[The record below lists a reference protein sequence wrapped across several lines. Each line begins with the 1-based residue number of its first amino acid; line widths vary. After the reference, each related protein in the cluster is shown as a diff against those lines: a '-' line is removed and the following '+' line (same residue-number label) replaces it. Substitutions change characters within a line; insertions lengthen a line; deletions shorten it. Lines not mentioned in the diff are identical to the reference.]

1 MTVEITLTPGGRQSI
16 RVGDVSKKRIETKR
30 ALSGAAIVASVF
42 FPGLANA
49 APTCH
54 QKVVVSQMDN
64 IPTIVS
70 VSNKIAK
77 AIRDQVLDFISSS
90 KDDRSD
96 KAFALVTAITVAV
109 ADATKTQIND
119 DVKDLAVQVA
129 NDLISKFNDND
140 KVFKDTMMNNNVK
153 NGQINTARDVIIN
166 GFLACK

>member
-1 MTVEITLTPGGRQSI
+1 
-16 RVGDVSKKRIETKR
+16 
-30 ALSGAAIVASVF
+30 
-42 FPGLANA
+42 
-49 APTCH
+49 
-54 QKVVVSQMDN
+54 MDN

-77 AIRDQVLDFISSS
+77 ATRDQVLDFISSS

-109 ADATKTQIND
+109 ADATKTEIND